1 LAFPLQQRYPAAM
14 LTIHHLTT
22 SQSERVLWLCE
33 ELGIDY
39 KLVVHERLPD
49 TRLAPPAL
57 RALTPMGT
65 APVMEDGDV
74 IMGESGAIV
83 EYIIHKHG
91 GGRLALKPEHPD
103 YAQYLFWFHFA
114 NATLQQLM
122 MRVLTLQRVNVPED
136 HAYSKAIHE
145 RLDRALRAMD
155 ARLEKNQW
163 LAGSEFTAADVV
175 TVFSLTTMRVFAPV
189 EMSPYGNLLTYL
201 QRMNSRPAY
210 RTAMTKGDTE
220 PPNLLNA
227 QPNAKSTHE
236 QRNSRP

>member
-1 LAFPLQQRYPAAM
+1 M

-39 KLVVHERLPD
+39 KLVRHERLPD

-74 IMGESGAIV
+74 VMGESGAIV

-91 GGRLALKPEHPD
+91 GGRLALKPDHPD

-114 NATLQQLM
+114 NGTLQPLM
-122 MRVLTLQRVNVPED
+122 MRVLTLQRVNVPDD
-136 HAYSKAIHE
+136 HPYSKAIHE
-145 RLDRALRAMD
+145 RLDRALGAMD

-163 LAGSEFTAADVV
+163 LAGSEFTAADIMS
-175 TVFSLTTMRVFAPV
+175 VFSLTTMREFVTV
-189 EMSPYGNLLTYL
+189 ELDPYSNLHRYLGSSLT
-201 QRMNSRPAY
+201 RPGY
-210 RTAMTKGDTE
+210 RTATE
-220 PPNLLNA
+220 R
-227 QPNAKSTHE
+227 AKL
-236 QRNSRP
+236 

>member
-1 LAFPLQQRYPAAM
+1 M

-22 SQSERVLWLCE
+22 SQSERVVWLCE

-39 KLVVHERLPD
+39 KLVRHERLPD

-74 IMGESGAIV
+74 VMGESGAIV

-91 GGRLALKPEHPD
+91 GGRLALKPDHPD

-122 MRVLTLQRVNVPED
+122 MRVLTLQRVNVPDD
-136 HAYSKAIHE
+136 HPYSKAIHE
-145 RLDRALRAMD
+145 RLDRALGAMD

-163 LAGSEFTAADVV
+163 LAGSEFTAADIM
-175 TVFSLTTMRVFAPV
+175 TAFGLTTMRQFTPV
-189 EMSPYGNLLTYL
+189 ELGAYRNIVAYL
-201 QRMNSRPAY
+201 QRVGARKGYQA
-210 RTAMTKGDTE
+210 AMGKGD
-220 PPNLLNA
+220 PGMKPLL
-227 QPNAKSTHE
+227 H
-236 QRNSRP
+236 

>member
-1 LAFPLQQRYPAAM
+1 M

-39 KLVVHERLPD
+39 KLVRHERLPD

-74 IMGESGAIV
+74 VMGESGAIV
-83 EYIIHKHG
+83 EYIIHKYG
-91 GGRLALKPEHPD
+91 NGRLALKPEHPD

-114 NATLQQLM
+114 NATLQTLM
-122 MRVLTLQRVNVPED
+122 MRVLTLQRLNVPD
-136 HAYSKAIHE
+136 DVAYSKAIRE
-145 RLDRALRAMD
+145 RVDRALGSMD

-163 LAGSEFTAADVV
+163 LAGSEFTTADIMS
-175 TVFSLTTMRVFAPV
+175 VFSLTTMRVFAPI
-189 EMSPYGNLLTYL
+189 ELAPYPNIVAYL
-201 QRMNSRPAY
+201 QRAAERPAY
-210 RTAMTKGDTE
+210 RSALAKGDPGFE
-220 PPNLLNA
+220 PPRGHA
-227 QPNAKSTHE
+227 AA
-236 QRNSRP
+236 SRR

>member
-1 LAFPLQQRYPAAM
+1 M

-39 KLVVHERLPD
+39 KLVRHERLPD

-74 IMGESGAIV
+74 VMGESGAIV
-83 EYIIHKHG
+83 EYIIHKYG
-91 GGRLALKPEHPD
+91 NGRLALKPEHPD

-114 NATLQQLM
+114 NATLQTLM
-122 MRVLTLQRVNVPED
+122 MRVLTLQRLNVPD
-136 HAYSKAIHE
+136 DVAYSKAIRE
-145 RLDRALRAMD
+145 RLDRALGSMD

-163 LAGSEFTAADVV
+163 LAGSEFTAADIM

-189 EMSPYGNLLTYL
+189 ELARYPNTLAYL
-201 QRMNSRPAY
+201 KRVGSRPAY
-210 RTAMTKGDTE
+210 RRAIAKGDPGLT
-220 PPNLLNA
+220 PML
-227 QPNAKSTHE
+227 T
-236 QRNSRP
+236 